1 MRRALP
7 RDAPCSLL
15 VKGATMNLRSAR
27 LALAASSA
35 LCLATSA
42 ASALDTSAT
51 SAPAGTILTNPALLK
66 TMVIGNH
73 LRLEVLGG
81 NLLTTNADNLRELTQ
96 RPLASASFAEGPL
109 HRALLDPHARDV
121 MQALVECALRP
132 DQGLSW
138 TTTASELSA
147 VDAGA
152 TVSSPESDLSWAIPQ
167 GEKPSLAP
175 VVVEWSGDLGL
186 CPSWA
191 HGAPSTDCQELV
203 SACLLARNNARGA
216 RVDLSLRWEPLP
228 EEDPPGARSDERI
241 TPIDERMIPNV
252 ENAYPV
258 QEGAFF
264 GNLFDPEKLNTDAEV
279 KLEKTFVK
287 GTTLDKS
294 KLVYRVVRPSLQEVE
309 VVYGNAFACSP
320 PDPLSSL
327 MWVDQ
332 RLRVESRTCAM
343 SGDHSRG
350 CVARNAGSCAGEP
363 YSPEQPPPICEIG
376 PGTYAACYSEEAAW
390 LHPITVFLKDPCE
403 LSDCSNPLPINF
415 EVRHV
420 YDPEDPFWYRWEGT
434 LPDDPLGDP
443 TWGEWIDPG
452 ALDPG
457 VPDPGAFGG
466 LGAPEL
472 LGGQG
477 SLPNN
482 P

>member
-1 MRRALP
+1 
-7 RDAPCSLL
+7 
-15 VKGATMNLRSAR
+15 MNLRSAR

-42 ASALDTSAT
+42 ASALDNAV
-51 SAPAGTILTNPALLK
+51 PAGTILTTPASLK
-66 TMVIGNH
+66 MMVIGNH
-73 LRLEVLGG
+73 LRLEVLAG

-132 DQGLSW
+132 DQVVSW

-167 GEKPSLAP
+167 GEKPSLDP
-175 VVVEWSGDLGL
+175 VVVEWQGAARL
-186 CPSWA
+186 CPEWA
-191 HGAPSTDCQELV
+191 DGAPSPQCQELV

-216 RVDLSLRWEPLP
+216 YVDLSLRWEPLS
-228 EEDPPGARSDERI
+228 EEGSSGAPAEPGAIQRVMEDYR
-241 TPIDERMIPNV
+241 
-252 ENAYPV
+252 V

-279 KLEKTFVK
+279 KLEKTFGK

-294 KLVYRVVRPSLQEVE
+294 KPVYRIVRPSLKDVE
-309 VVYGNAFACSP
+309 VVYEDAFACSP
-320 PDPLSSL
+320 PDPLPYVVWSNQHLL
-327 MWVDQ
+327 MQ
-332 RLRVESRTCAM
+332 SRICAM
-343 SGDHSRG
+343 SGDQSWG
-350 CVARNAGSCAGEP
+350 CVAQSAGSCAGETG
-363 YSPEQPPPICEIG
+363 SSDPPPPVCAGAME
-376 PGTYAACYSEEAAW
+376 PGTYAACSSEEAAW
-390 LHPITVFLKDPCE
+390 MHPITVFLKDPCQ
-403 LSDCSNPLPINF
+403 LYSCSGPPPWTEQGPFIYF
-415 EVRHV
+415 
-420 YDPEDPFWYRWEGT
+420 PEDPFWYLQEGA
-434 LPDDPLGDP
+434 LPNDPFGNP

-457 VPDPGAFGG
+457 APDPGAFGG
-466 LGAPEL
+466 LGAPQG

-477 SLPNN
+477 SLPSN

>member
-1 MRRALP
+1 
-7 RDAPCSLL
+7 
-15 VKGATMNLRSAR
+15 MNLRSAR

-42 ASALDTSAT
+42 ASALDTSAP
-51 SAPAGTILTNPALLK
+51 SAPAGTIPTNPALLK

-96 RPLASASFAEGPL
+96 RPLASASFAEGSL
-109 HRALLDPHARDV
+109 HKALLDPHARDV
-121 MQALVECALRP
+121 MQVLVECALRP

-152 TVSSPESDLSWAIPQ
+152 TVSSAESDLSWAIPL

-175 VVVEWSGDLGL
+175 VVVAWSGDLGL

-191 HGAPSTDCQELV
+191 HGAPSTECQQLV

-216 RVDLSLRWEPLP
+216 HVDLSLRWAPLP
-228 EEDPPGARSDERI
+228 EEDPPGAPSDERI
-241 TPIDERMIPNV
+241 TPIDERMIPNA
-252 ENAYPV
+252 ENAYPL

-264 GNLFDPEKLNTDAEV
+264 GNLLDPEKLNTDAEV
-279 KLEKTFVK
+279 RLEKTFVK

-294 KLVYRVVRPSLQEVE
+294 KPVYRIVRPPLEEVE
-309 VVYGNAFACSP
+309 FVYEDAFACSP
-320 PDPLSSL
+320 PDPLSYL

-332 RLRVESRTCAM
+332 RLRMESRTCAM
-343 SGDHSRG
+343 SGEFSRG

-363 YSPEQPPPICEIG
+363 YSPEPPLPVCEIG
-376 PGTYAACYSEEAAW
+376 HGNYAACYSEQAAW

-415 EVRHV
+415 EWR
-420 YDPEDPFWYRWEGT
+420 YIDYLEDPFSYRWEGT
-434 LPDDPLGDP
+434 LPDDPFVDLP
-443 TWGEWIDPG
+443 WNERIVPG

-457 VPDPGAFGG
+457 ELAE
-466 LGAPEL
+466 LGAPQG

-477 SLPNN
+477 SLPSN